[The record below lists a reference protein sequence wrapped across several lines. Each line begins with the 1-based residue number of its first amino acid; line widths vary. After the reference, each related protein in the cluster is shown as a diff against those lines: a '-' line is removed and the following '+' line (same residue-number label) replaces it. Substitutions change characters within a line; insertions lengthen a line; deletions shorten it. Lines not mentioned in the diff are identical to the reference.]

1 VSPEGQMDTSI
12 LLIWIGAL
20 CVIGGVLFMAAQA
33 MRGGRLS
40 GRPRAR
46 EGMTTDTLE
55 PRHNSGLGLKENMP
69 GLALVALGGCLLLLG
84 SAF

>member
-1 VSPEGQMDTSI
+1 MDLSI

-20 CVIGGVLFMAAQA
+20 LVIGGVLFMAAQA

-40 GRPRAR
+40 GQPRAR
-46 EGMTTDTLE
+46 EGVTTDTLE
-55 PRHNSGLGLKENMP
+55 PRRNGGLGLKENLP

>member
-1 VSPEGQMDTSI
+1 MDLSI

-20 CVIGGVLFMAAQA
+20 LVIGGVVFMAAQA

-40 GRPRAR
+40 GRPRPR
-46 EGMTTDTLE
+46 EGVTTDTLE
-55 PRHNSGLGLKENMP
+55 PRHNSGLGLKENLP

>member
-1 VSPEGQMDTSI
+1 MDTSI